1 MTTEKYDTLVLSGAS
16 VKGFLTGG
24 ALQYLYDKNLL
35 DLKNYIGTSI
45 GAILCFLLVIGYT
58 PIEIMV
64 YICTNRMVE
73 KIQHFD
79 LVAMVQ
85 GKGAT
90 TFQGFY
96 EELEKMTIEKIG
108 YLPTFNDI
116 KQKFGKNLVCVT
128 HNLTE
133 KKTEYL
139 CVDTHPTL
147 PCLTA
152 LRMSANLP
160 LVFELYKYGHSYYID
175 GAVSDNYAIQ
185 LGDEIGEKVLGI
197 LVTSKDEKFD
207 RNAGIISLVYNIMFI
222 PIQKS
227 TEYKI
232 NQASEKCLTLRLK
245 CEKELKFFNFNVSSK
260 DKMELF
266 TSGYDQTKRLFN

>member
-1 MTTEKYDTLVLSGAS
+1 MSSQKYDTLVLAGAS

-64 YICTNRMVE
+64 YICTNQMVE

-90 TFQGFY
+90 SFQGFY
-96 EELEKMTIEKIG
+96 QELEKMTIEKIG

-116 KQKFGKNLVCVT
+116 KEKFGKNLVCVT

-133 KKTEYL
+133 KRTEYL
-139 CVDTHPTL
+139 GVDTHPTL

-185 LGDEIGEKVLGI
+185 LGDELGEKVIGI
-197 LVTSKDEKFD
+197 LISNEDDKFD
-207 RNAGIISLVYNIMFI
+207 KNAGIMSLIFNIMFI

-227 TEYKI
+227 IEYKI
-232 NQASEKCLTLRLK
+232 NQSSENCLTLRLS
-245 CEKELKFFNFNVSSK
+245 CDKELKFFNFNVSSK

-266 TSGYDQTKRLFN
+266 ASGYEQTKKLLS

>member
-45 GAILCFLLVIGYT
+45 GAILCFLVIGYT

-96 EELEKMTIEKIG
+96 EELEKMTIEKMS
-108 YLPTFNDI
+108 YLPTF
-116 KQKFGKNLVCVT
+116 QR
-128 HNLTE
+128 
-133 KKTEYL
+133 Y
-139 CVDTHPTL
+139 
-147 PCLTA
+147 
-152 LRMSANLP
+152 
-160 LVFELYKYGHSYYID
+160 
-175 GAVSDNYAIQ
+175 
-185 LGDEIGEKVLGI
+185 
-197 LVTSKDEKFD
+197 
-207 RNAGIISLVYNIMFI
+207 
-222 PIQKS
+222 
-227 TEYKI
+227 
-232 NQASEKCLTLRLK
+232 
-245 CEKELKFFNFNVSSK
+245 
-260 DKMELF
+260 
-266 TSGYDQTKRLFN
+266 QTKIW